1 MSKILERFEKG
12 KMKVTMGQS
21 IYLEAFLQ
29 TGKKAYYLSHNMT
42 FNSEQYFYGK
52 IA

>member
-21 IYLEAFLQ
+21 IF
-29 TGKKAYYLSHNMT
+29 GSLSANWQKSVL
-42 FNSEQYFYGK
+42 FVS
-52 IA
+52 